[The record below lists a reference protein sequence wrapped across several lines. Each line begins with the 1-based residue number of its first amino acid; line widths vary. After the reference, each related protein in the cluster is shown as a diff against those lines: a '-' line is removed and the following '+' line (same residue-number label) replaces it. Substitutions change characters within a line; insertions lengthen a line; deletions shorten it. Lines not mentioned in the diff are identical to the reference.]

1 MASIVKSE
9 DLICFHIDFYSPKP
23 LKIIMQ
29 LRLLS
34 MRSRQFSIRNRR
46 EITSGFGVM
55 GFYRRHLLIGISE
68 GHQHLYPDALPCQA
82 GFRLVFRE
90 LWPSTLRLL
99 SSRPAA
105 RFKPRNRRRSPLN
118 LAGLGASPGSLV
130 LKTGSYFR
138 PEPKHQRSG
147 PYQPRPAALVL
158 RTMVKRLLLI
168 GFRVPWALPKSDMG
182 RAFGHKTRSY

>member
-29 LRLLS
+29 LS

-138 PEPKHQRSG
+138 PDPKPSPPEPKYAVR
-147 PYQPRPAALVL
+147 
-158 RTMVKRLLLI
+158 
-168 GFRVPWALPKSDMG
+168 
-182 RAFGHKTRSY
+182 